1 MKYWPFFA
9 TISTLHIFTGK
20 GAPKDS
26 IAPNDAE
33 DPSDAPRDAPR
44 DAPTNSTRGGR
55 SERGNGGAPNSNFRG
70 GARGR
75 GVARNN
81 AKNSSNG
88 TVEINDKEQ
97 FPALGGN
104 RNESNNQNL
113 PENHRS
119 EKENFN
125 NVVRGQRGGVRGRGG
140 PRGGGFGGRGG
151 GGGKV
156 DKPRSDYS
164 ANQRLNKEPRPVEN
178 AQQPREKPNKSEAG
192 GMHPR
197 SENHNKGQSKI
208 IQDQKARDSPS
219 SNRKDRGSNLEE
231 SDQRQPKRYSNT
243 RQGIRN
249 SNNQRHQGSRSEAN
263 ATASKQEYYGGQEH
277 INGSNAPAGPQGN
290 FVNSA
295 NFPTNASGPPP
306 AAPFLPAGVAVA
318 ATPTSTSG
326 FLDPTAMVNYG
337 PPPPVQ
343 FAPLTVP
350 VTVTVPL
357 VSMTGGAVHDTIA
370 VLAPPPNV
378 ALGNP
383 NVSAPDQVLLAAAQA
398 ATANQGYAEVR
409 GGVTYF
415 NPQAQHVPVLARPV
429 PMGKRPKAAIPIVD
443 PSQVVGSTMSPQ
455 SSTEDIEEHN
465 NIIDGS
471 DGVSVNT

>member
-1 MKYWPFFA
+1 M
-9 TISTLHIFTGK
+9 
-20 GAPKDS
+20 
-26 IAPNDAE
+26 
-33 DPSDAPRDAPR
+33 
-44 DAPTNSTRGGR
+44 
-55 SERGNGGAPNSNFRG
+55 
-70 GARGR
+70 
-75 GVARNN
+75 
-81 AKNSSNG
+81 
-88 TVEINDKEQ
+88 
-97 FPALGGN
+97 
-104 RNESNNQNL
+104 

-125 NVVRGQRGGVRGRGG
+125 NVVRGQRGGGQVRGRGG

-178 AQQPREKPNKSEAG
+178 SSQQPREKPNKSEAG

-197 SENHNKGQSKI
+197 SENHNKGQSKN

-277 INGSNAPAGPQGN
+277 INGSNAAGAGPQGN